1 MRGQD
6 RGQPRNR
13 NGQGR
18 DVDPRPGHRDQLEDT
33 MPVSIR
39 HRRTRPASAPAYY
52 LGRPASFW
60 IALGTR
66 RRRASGARQQATW
79 AQTAR
84 RAA

>member
-1 MRGQD
+1 
-6 RGQPRNR
+6 
-13 NGQGR
+13 
-18 DVDPRPGHRDQLEDT
+18 

-39 HRRTRPASAPAYY
+39 HHRTRPTSAPAYY

-79 AQTAR
+79 APAAR